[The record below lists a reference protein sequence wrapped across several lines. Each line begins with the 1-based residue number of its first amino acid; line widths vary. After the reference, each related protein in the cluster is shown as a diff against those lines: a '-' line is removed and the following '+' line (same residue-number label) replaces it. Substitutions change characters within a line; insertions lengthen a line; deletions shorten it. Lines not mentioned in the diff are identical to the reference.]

1 MHRRIILNLFNFLS
15 TSRAGRAVHAAPS
28 LPARQT
34 SDRNSSTAAG
44 SPTKLLQHRRI
55 TPLSVLAGVALA
67 ALGLGATPAAAEAP
81 TKLKMV
87 LNWKYQGP
95 QGMFFLAQDLGYFKA
110 ENLDVSI
117 DQGNGSGAAV
127 PLVANGTYDVGFGD
141 INALIELAAKK
152 PDDAPVAVYVM
163 FNQPPFTIAVKAD
176 SPIKTPQDLV
186 GKTLGGAANDGAL
199 KLFPAFCRAT
209 KIDCANVKITNLQ
222 PNLREQM
229 LMQGQVDGVF
239 GYVNTIRFSARA
251 MGVNDEQIRYIIFGD
266 YGLDLYSNAII
277 VSKTM
282 AKEKP
287 EAVKGLVRAINKGL
301 IAALK
306 DPDAAVAAV
315 ARREPLI
322 KVDVERARFDA
333 TLRAEMNHPE
343 IAAVGLGNVDPE
355 RIKRAIATMVTIDAL
370 PRTPAV
376 DEIFTPAFLPADLVR
391 KLF

>member
-1 MHRRIILNLFNFLS
+1 ML
-15 TSRAGRAVHAAPS
+15 V
-28 LPARQT
+28 
-34 SDRNSSTAAG
+34 
-44 SPTKLLQHRRI
+44 QHRRI
-55 TPLSVLAGVALA
+55 TPLSVLAGAVLA

-186 GKTLGGAANDGAL
+186 GKTLGGTANDGAL

-209 KIDCANVKITNLQ
+209 KIDCASVKITNLQ

-251 MGVNDEQIRYIIFGD
+251 MGVNDEQIRYINFGD

-287 EAVKGLVRAINKGL
+287 EAVKGLVRAVNKGL

-343 IAAVGLGNVDPE
+343 IAAIGLGNVDRE
-355 RIKRAIATMVTIDAL
+355 RMKRSIATMVVIGAL

-376 DEIFTPAFLPADLVR
+376 DEIFTPAYLPTSPDLVK